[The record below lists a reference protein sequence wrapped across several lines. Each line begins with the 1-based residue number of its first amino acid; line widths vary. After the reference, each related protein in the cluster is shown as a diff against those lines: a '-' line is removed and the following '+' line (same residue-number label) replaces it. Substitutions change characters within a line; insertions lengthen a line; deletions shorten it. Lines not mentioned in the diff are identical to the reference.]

1 MCLKCDKWLYL
12 LSWMV
17 SLSNTM
23 YVNYI
28 VLIVSNVNEVL
39 LKRHVAWFLT
49 KCPL

>member
-1 MCLKCDKWLYL
+1 MKILY
-12 LSWMV
+12 M
-17 SLSNTM
+17 SLCVVIISIHANRM

-28 VLIVSNVNEVL
+28 VLIVSNVHEVL